1 MIKLRRHKRVGTW
14 EIAKALISRSITK
27 ITIILISRANRIVL
41 SLRATVRGVDCS
53 SEIRYI

>member
-14 EIAKALISRSITK
+14 ETAKALISRSITK

-41 SLRATVRGVDCS
+41 SLRATVRGVD
-53 SEIRYI
+53 